1 MERRIQMDWD
11 EFKGREGI
19 RLICGQMDSFGLIS
33 MHYFLNFYLRFF
45 LASRWI
51 LILGLLWID
60 IDPIMPIWAFP
71 HLSSFRIASFPM
83 PCQFRLGFVQIEI
96 KLSSKFRFWHWKMW
110 NKRKV
115 PKKGEILQIL
125 VSLIR
130 QNIWIDW
137 ASANCVSLRS
147 IGTFASTVNE
157 TCLFNICWGEGKT
170 ILFAIFGK

>member
-71 HLSSFRIASFPM
+71 ICPHFALHPFPCHVNSVWDSFKLKLNYPLNLDSD
-83 PCQFRLGFVQIEI
+83 IE
-96 KLSSKFRFWHWKMW
+96 KMW

-115 PKKGEILQIL
+115 PNKGEILQIL